1 MFLDQKTKNR
11 LRLEAQFRP
20 NLHNIAMPS
29 MDYVAETTDTE
40 AVLQK
45 IERSRLQDL
54 LPLEKIQKGMESEFQ
69 CCHVERKTRGYGVT
83 RRVFTIQCK
92 NKAMAGNLRC
102 PLHIG
107 TPISDPKDS

>member
-1 MFLDQKTKNR
+1 
-11 LRLEAQFRP
+11 
-20 NLHNIAMPS
+20 

-40 AVLQK
+40 SVLQI
-45 IERSRLQDL
+45 IERSRKQDL

-69 CCHVERKTRGYGVT
+69 CCHVETRTRGYGVN
-83 RRVFTIQCK
+83 RRTHTIQCK

-107 TPISDPKDS
+107 TPITDPKDSLKVSIL